1 MPFNSSGKV
10 TLCFENTEK
19 RNADMAYKTI
29 VVDYAPKA
37 KIMAAEVEDAANEME
52 RDGWELV
59 TFAITGSAKGILVFH
74 QPDEEPED

>member
-1 MPFNSSGKV
+1 
-10 TLCFENTEK
+10 
-19 RNADMAYKTI
+19 MAYKTI

-59 TFAITGSAKGILVFH
+59 TFANTGSAKGILVFH
-74 QPDEEPED
+74 QLDEEPED

>member
-1 MPFNSSGKV
+1 
-10 TLCFENTEK
+10 
-19 RNADMAYKTI
+19 
-29 VVDYAPKA
+29 
-37 KIMAAEVEDAANEME
+37 MAAEVEDAANEME